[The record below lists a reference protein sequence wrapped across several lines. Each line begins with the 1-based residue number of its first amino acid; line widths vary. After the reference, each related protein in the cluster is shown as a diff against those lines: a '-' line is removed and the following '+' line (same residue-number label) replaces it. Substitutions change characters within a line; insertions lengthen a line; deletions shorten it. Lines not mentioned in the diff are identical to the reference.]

1 MTLTLLLM
9 FGLKQPALGLSL
21 PQHRLWAG
29 CRFAS
34 LSMLARRSR
43 RRGPAAV
50 PRPPRVLQRSDS
62 GVPEIAAC
70 HPEQYDKL
78 LSSKV
83 ASMVQLVTGAVA
95 AGSSSASEPQTTEL
109 PAIEVFESARTNFR
123 MRASFQIWREGA
135 GLHYV
140 MFNRGDSRTPHEAS
154 EELRDKLNDVRLLTT
169 STGDALVTVTY
180 NRPIGGGAWEA
191 AAREL
196 AEALGVCV
204 VGRSRKVVI
213 GCETVEERLSV
224 PGRGECVYLQTE
236 GAFTQPNAQVCS
248 AMLGWAVDAT
258 RGLDGSRSELDC
270 GDGRTGSDLCELYC
284 GNGCFTVALAPN
296 FRRVAAARG
305 LPKAGHVH
313 ANGVSNTRVARLSA
327 EEFVEALAGGRPFRR
342 LDEAGVELA
351 SWHMLLVD
359 PPRAGLDQTSRA
371 LAATF
376 ARVVYVSCNPETLA
390 RDLAQLSATHTLTRL
405 AAFDQFPYTP
415 HLECGVVLERRPAR
429 PAAAGGGGAED
440 ETPAPS
446 SETPALPCEA
456 EAAARHL
463 KVGGEAARLEAFG
476 PVVVGESGQLRYIAN
491 WESMSEGERSAAQ
504 ELLAKRNAARLK
516 RLRGGAF
523 RAAPPRRSALAAA
536 AAAALPS
543 RPLWAAE
550 CGGASQRACGEGPPE
565 GSGEGREP
573 WQRQPWAKPAFA
585 AVGLLSLFHGLLP
598 APKPPPA
605 RGGGPRS
612 PPPRLSLDE
621 PPPRASR
628 RDATSTTA
636 ALLSCALLAPSMPRA
651 SSAAE
656 CDEACARRIAERR
669 ALFEQSRTTADRSV
683 ILELSRQRAALYNT
697 TFRGASCVPGLPCY

>member
-1 MTLTLLLM
+1 M
-9 FGLKQPALGLSL
+9 
-21 PQHRLWAG
+21 
-29 CRFAS
+29 
-34 LSMLARRSR
+34 
-43 RRGPAAV
+43 
-50 PRPPRVLQRSDS
+50 
-62 GVPEIAAC
+62 
-70 HPEQYDKL
+70 
-78 LSSKV
+78 
-83 ASMVQLVTGAVA
+83 
-95 AGSSSASEPQTTEL
+95 
-109 PAIEVFESARTNFR
+109 N
-123 MRASFQIWREGA
+123 
-135 GLHYV
+135 
-140 MFNRGDSRTPHEAS
+140 
-154 EELRDKLNDVRLLTT
+154 
-169 STGDALVTVTY
+169 
-180 NRPIGGGAWEA
+180 
-191 AAREL
+191 
-196 AEALGVCV
+196 
-204 VGRSRKVVI
+204 
-213 GCETVEERLSV
+213 ERLH
-224 PGRGECVYLQTE
+224 T
-236 GAFTQPNAQVCS
+236 
-248 AMLGWAVDAT
+248 
-258 RGLDGSRSELDC
+258 
-270 GDGRTGSDLCELYC
+270 
-284 GNGCFTVALAPN
+284 
-296 FRRVAAARG
+296 
-305 LPKAGHVH
+305 
-313 ANGVSNTRVARLSA
+313 
-327 EEFVEALAGGRPFRR
+327 
-342 LDEAGVELA
+342 
-351 SWHMLLVD
+351 LLVD

-390 RDLAQLSATHTLTRL
+390 RDLTQLSATHTLTRL